1 MLSWCKKPPKNAET
15 STSARLGVKT
25 AAEPPSTASWCVR
38 GRSTSVGR
46 VSFCWKCS
54 DVGSDDETPLPSGT
68 HVVSVEA
75 TPSRDASA
83 ADPNAVRS
91 IKQTIMICGAFPV
104 LVEMKIV
111 NDPPSRGSHPSPFPS
126 SGSKTLH
133 FSLSSLHPDLRTGEI
148 IRFAEVVSQWSEF
161 SKFVR
166 SIPPV
171 PRRSNGHG
179 ATRQDPPAD
188 GVNTNEAVL
197 SGADILCDGYTPFD
211 ADIRCGHNMHCVQ
224 LNIAHYSQVVVAAR
238 LRHKQRIAVLR
249 SAGSKKKRAQE
260 HSRTP
265 ASAEQGSSGSPDD
278 EALDIDGIS
287 LPDLFGEEVDGVID
301 SLQLLGPVNRGCE
314 SEGASSHSD
323 LAVSDS
329 HEFSEQHRSHHSDDG
344 GSDQEHVLERSRRM
358 TTVSAVSGLPDEVLH
373 VVWLFLEHREFFQC
387 RTLSPRFL
395 RALDGCSVMWADASY
410 DSLHKAEEDDEG
422 GCLEVSCL
430 PSSMREEEHRSV
442 VQEFLVFPRKLR
454 EKYLLSRH
462 VEAENKRRQRRLR
475 AKDEEQKR
483 FLRRLRR
490 MALEVLMPG
499 VVLIVLSLL
508 ILSTMA
514 LISVNNEAK
523 YRTHGVGV
531 EGGNTFSPF
540 LFRQFANLATAGALA
555 NNVYIA
561 ILAYF
566 LYAIEKQPAM
576 IVLAPHVAGISGT
589 SVMMLQKAM
598 TQTGFYTWMHCM
610 IPVIT
615 GVSLLSVSTLYHIL
629 IKGRCSLFAF
639 RHCSGNVLVAVLL
652 SLPVTLTLV
661 LASIELG
668 AGSVQCS
675 RIFWPVLLTVGAIL
689 PWPPMLS
696 LYWLRNVV
704 YYWLGL
710 TAIRPLWRKK
720 VCNAHHLNVT

>member
-1 MLSWCKKPPKNAET
+1 MVC
-15 STSARLGVKT
+15 
-25 AAEPPSTASWCVR
+25 
-38 GRSTSVGR
+38 
-46 VSFCWKCS
+46 
-54 DVGSDDETPLPSGT
+54 GS
-68 HVVSVEA
+68 
-75 TPSRDASA
+75 
-83 ADPNAVRS
+83 
-91 IKQTIMICGAFPV
+91 FPV
-104 LVEMKIV
+104 LVELKIV
-111 NDPPSRGSHPSPFPS
+111 NDPSRGSHPSPFPS

-133 FSLSSLHPDLRTGEI
+133 FSLSSLHPDLRIGEI
-148 IRFAEVVSQWSEF
+148 VRFAEVMSQWSGF
-161 SKFVR
+161 STFVR

-179 ATRQDPPAD
+179 VTRQSPPAD

-197 SGADILCDGYTPFD
+197 SGDDILCDGYTPFD

-224 LNIAHYSQVVVAAR
+224 LNIAHYSQNVVAAR

-249 SAGSKKKRAQE
+249 SSGGRRKRTQE

-287 LPDLFGEEVDGVID
+287 LPDLFGEEYDGVIE
-301 SLQLLGPVNRGCE
+301 SLQLLGPVNRGFE
-314 SEGASSHSD
+314 SEGSSSQDDPALSD
-323 LAVSDS
+323 G
-329 HEFSEQHRSHHSDDG
+329 HEFSEQHRSHHSDDD
-344 GSDQEHVLERSRRM
+344 GSSLQEHALERCPRR
-358 TTVSAVSGLPDEVLH
+358 TTTASAVSGLPDEVLH

-410 DSLHKAEEDDEG
+410 DSLHKAEEDDEE

-442 VQEFLVFPRKLR
+442 VQEFLVFPCKLP
-454 EKYLLSRH
+454 EKYLVSRY

-499 VVLIVLSLL
+499 VVLVVVSLL

-531 EGGNTFSPF
+531 KGGNTFSPF

-566 LYAIEKQPAM
+566 LYTIEKQPAM
-576 IVLAPHVAGISGT
+576 VVLAPHVAGISGT

-629 IKGRCSLFAF
+629 IKGRCSLIAV
-639 RHCSGNVLVAVLL
+639 CSVVVTQQVATA
-652 SLPVTLTLV
+652 SNHSSATV
-661 LASIELG
+661 LAMYSWRFSCL
-668 AGSVQCS
+668 C
-675 RIFWPVLLTVGAIL
+675 
-689 PWPPMLS
+689 LS
-696 LYWLRNVV
+696 
-704 YYWLGL
+704 
-710 TAIRPLWRKK
+710 P
-720 VCNAHHLNVT
+720 